1 MNAKSKSR
9 KSSHRAGQKTHAV
22 RATGRWASAQ
32 RPRKTSSAAHEAPE
46 MRTESDIV

>member
-9 KSSHRAGQKTHAV
+9 KSSHRAGHKTHAI
-22 RATGRWASAQ
+22 RASGRWASTQ
-32 RPRKTSSAAHEAPE
+32 RPRKAASAAHEGTE